1 MIEWGKVFVVQSVSR
16 VGLFV
21 TPWTEACQASLSG
34 DGGERHREV
43 IWSICKLD
51 NMLEKYYGYLK

>member
-1 MIEWGKVFVVQSVSR
+1 MVERGKVFVVQSLSR

-34 DGGERHREV
+34 DGGEQQREV
-43 IWSICKLD
+43 IW
-51 NMLEKYYGYLK
+51 